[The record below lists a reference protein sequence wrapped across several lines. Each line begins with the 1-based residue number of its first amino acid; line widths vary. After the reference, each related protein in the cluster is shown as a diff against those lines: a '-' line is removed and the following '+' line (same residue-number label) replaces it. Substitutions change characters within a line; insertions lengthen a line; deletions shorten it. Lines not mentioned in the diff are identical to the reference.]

1 MAANKNFIAN
11 EIRQAEIHT
20 LTIGGTPAAGDT
32 VFLTINSKKIT
43 YTAITGDTT
52 SSIASNFASLIRA
65 SREGEF
71 SQFSLTVSAAIITVT
86 ANAPGRP
93 ITASGSGSLVV
104 GATGGVTIVD
114 ALVQANLGP
123 ADANDIN
130 NWQGGVLPLTTDS
143 LYFENAT
150 FPMLYNLS
158 FMSGFSLGAIYV
170 RPTFTGGGIG
180 LPAFAPEG
188 YREYRGG
195 RLTLTACPIL
205 SIELPDASGAGSFR
219 FSTGATASAVF
230 ILGNGNP
237 GIGQEQVDWIG
248 SSSSSTVEVLNAGVS
263 IATGYGETAS
273 VDEIEGTGSAISLGS
288 GVTVA
293 TLNIDSCTVD
303 ARCNLPSVSMNNGA
317 SLTIRDS
324 ATMGTVQLDS
334 GTLTHISSGNITTL
348 YLGSGAVADFSQSR
362 DPITITTVDMNE
374 GSTFL
379 DPYKRCTVTNG
390 WGMPRTGG
398 QLSGLITLDL
408 GTNLRIQRSAY

>member
-43 YTAITGDTT
+43 YTLVTGDTT
-52 SSIASNFASLIRA
+52 STTAAALASAIRL

-71 SQFSLTVSAAIITVT
+71 SQFSLTVASAVITIT
-86 ANAPGRP
+86 ANSPGRP
-93 ITASGSGSLVV
+93 ITATGSGSLTV
-104 GATGGVTIVD
+104 GATGGVTITD
-114 ALVQANLGP
+114 ALVQSNLGP

-130 NWQGGVLPLTTDS
+130 NWQGGVLPLTTDT
-143 LYFENAT
+143 LFFDNAT

-158 FMSGFSLGAIYV
+158 IMSGFSLAAIYV
-170 RPTFTGGGIG
+170 KPTFSGGGIG
-180 LPAFAPEG
+180 LPLFAPEG

-205 SIELPDASGAGSFR
+205 RVELPDAAGAGSFR
-219 FSTGATASAVF
+219 FDTGSTASTVF
-230 ILGNGNP
+230 ILGSGNP

-248 SSSSSTVEVLNAGVS
+248 SSVSSTVEVLNAGVT

-273 VDEIEGTGSAISLGS
+273 VSEINGTGSAISLGS
-288 GVTVA
+288 GVSVT
-293 TLNIDSCTVD
+293 TLNVDSCTVD
-303 ARCNLPSVSMNNGA
+303 ARCNLPTVNMNNG
-317 SLTIRDS
+317 STLTIRDT

-348 YLGSGAVADFSQSR
+348 YLGSGATADFSQSR
-362 DPITITTVDMNE
+362 DPITITNVDMNE
-374 GSTFL
+374 GSVLL
-379 DPYKRCTVTNG
+379 DPYKRITFTNAIG
-390 WGMPRTGG
+390 LPRTGG
-398 QLSGLITLDL
+398 QLSGLVTLDL

>member
-20 LTIGGTPAAGDT
+20 LTIGGTPTAGDT

-52 SSIASNFASLIRA
+52 SSIASGLAALIRA

-71 SQFSLTVSAAIITVT
+71 SQFSLTVSAAIITIT

-93 ITASGSGSLVV
+93 ITATGSGSLSV
-104 GATGGVTIVD
+104 GATGGTTITD
-114 ALVQANLGP
+114 ALVQGNLGP

-143 LYFENAT
+143 LYFVNAT
-150 FPMLYNLS
+150 YPMLYNTS
-158 FMSGFSLGAIYV
+158 FMSGFSLGGIYV
-170 RPTFTGGGIG
+170 KPTFTGGGIG
-180 LPAFAPEG
+180 LPLFAPEG

-195 RLTLTACPIL
+195 RFTVTACPIL
-205 SIELPDASGAGSFR
+205 RVELPDAAGAGSFR
-219 FSTGATASAVF
+219 FDTGGTASTVF

-248 SSSSSTVEVLNAGVS
+248 SSSSSTVEVLNAGVT

-273 VDEIEGTGSAISLGS
+273 ASAINGTGSAISLGA
-288 GVTVA
+288 GVTVNNL
-293 TLNIDSCTVD
+293 TIDSCTVD
-303 ARCNLPSVSMNNGA
+303 ARCNLPAVNMNNGS

-348 YLGSGAVADFSQSR
+348 YLGSGATADFSQSR
-362 DPITITTVDMNE
+362 DPITITNVDLNE
-374 GSTFL
+374 GATLL
-379 DPYKRCTVTNG
+379 DPYKRCTFTNAIG
-390 WGMPRTGG
+390 LPRTGG
-398 QLSGLITLDL
+398 QLSGLVTLDL